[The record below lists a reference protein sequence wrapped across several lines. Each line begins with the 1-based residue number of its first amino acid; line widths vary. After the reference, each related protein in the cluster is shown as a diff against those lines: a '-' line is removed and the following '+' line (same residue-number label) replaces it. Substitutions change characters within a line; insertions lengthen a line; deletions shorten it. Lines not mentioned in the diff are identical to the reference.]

1 MIEHCMVC
9 VMLDKNTINKDIF
22 TQYVIDARLDE
33 TSLKLLKKI
42 YGTSKMENIE
52 SGDSQNN
59 ASVSTVEIPLQLLK
73 NIRNLIEITNLRVQ
87 WKTEEL
93 LPVGTMVKQVD
104 DLLLSDQAK

>member
-9 VMLDKNTINKDIF
+9 VIWDKNTINKDIF

-52 SGDSQNN
+52 SGDSRNN
-59 ASVSTVEIPLQLLK
+59 DSILTVEIPLELLK
-73 NIRNLIEITNLRVQ
+73 NIRNLIEIANSRIQ
-87 WKTEEL
+87 WKLEEL
-93 LPVGTMVKQVD
+93 YPVGNMVKELD
-104 DLLLSDQAK
+104 DLLKSVSN